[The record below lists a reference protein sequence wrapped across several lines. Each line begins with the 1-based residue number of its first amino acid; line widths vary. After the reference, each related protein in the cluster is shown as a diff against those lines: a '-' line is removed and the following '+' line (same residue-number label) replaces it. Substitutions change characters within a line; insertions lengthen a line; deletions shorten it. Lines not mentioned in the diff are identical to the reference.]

1 MYDTSTICP
10 HFHALITGQA
20 VWEIRLNR
28 QATLGC
34 HPPWVRG
41 VGGFESSHAIKTA
54 PGCGHLFSTSGCPN
68 VWAGIWHRVERGNP
82 IVIEANLR
90 NGDKRVGGREE
101 EGMWLCVGCTPKGQR
116 NLEVVQNQEHCR
128 WRTKQA

>member
-82 IVIEANLR
+82 IVSKLEEWGQKSR
-90 NGDKRVGGREE
+90 GEGGGRDVALCWMYP
-101 EGMWLCVGCTPKGQR
+101 EGS
-116 NLEVVQNQEHCR
+116 
-128 WRTKQA
+128 A